1 MEIFGAIGNEGLFPQ
16 PEQGSLL
23 SPIFRPALSSP
34 LRPFHCSRPCRQ
46 QRQKKALRLPN
57 PNDGRFWSPM
67 AKTNVLN
74 PTKGRSWC
82 ARTVPKKN
90 DTGYPRPSGTR
101 KRKRRRIMP
110 RPGQRSSRITRMRRG
125 WGARTAVRG
134 SISAPREPDHYPPD
148 RPLPE
153 GRILPPIAAHFLPFP
168 AFCAVRSGIFVLP

>member
-1 MEIFGAIGNEGLFPQ
+1 MEIFGAIGSEGLFPLQ
-16 PEQGSLL
+16 EQGSLL

-34 LRPFHCSRPCRQ
+34 LRPFHCSRPCRR

-74 PTKGRSWC
+74 RPKGRSWC

-125 WGARTAVRG
+125 WGDQTAVHRLAATALRVVRLTCCATG
-134 SISAPREPDHYPPD
+134 SPSAISTGRKNKPCARPD
-148 RPLPE
+148 
-153 GRILPPIAAHFLPFP
+153 
-168 AFCAVRSGIFVLP
+168 

>member
-125 WGARTAVRG
+125 WGARTAVRRLAATALRVVRLTCCATG
-134 SISAPREPDHYPPD
+134 SPSAISTGRKNKPCA
-148 RPLPE
+148 RPE
-153 GRILPPIAAHFLPFP
+153 
-168 AFCAVRSGIFVLP
+168 